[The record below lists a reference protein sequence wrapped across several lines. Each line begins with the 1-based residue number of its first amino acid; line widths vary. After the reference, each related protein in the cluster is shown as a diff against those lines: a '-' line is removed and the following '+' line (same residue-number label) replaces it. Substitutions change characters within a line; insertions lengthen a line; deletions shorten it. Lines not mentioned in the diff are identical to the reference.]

1 MSNVRDYNM
10 RTEEDLN
17 QLMKLNR
24 KEIEHLLNL
33 GILKTTEKSCQ
44 SYHIGKS
51 DYSRH
56 IIQPWN
62 IWLEYGLNPWDA
74 DIVKRVLRTKEGE
87 DRKLDYEK
95 IIHVCRE
102 RIRQLDAERTE
113 VVEENDEE
121 PDYKTVI
128 CPSEKDKPELLYR
141 EDVEFNGVYEVYG
154 VFQLEGKPYAY
165 LGYGGRHVYLDLGMS
180 DKWCYM
186 GYKWMPKRAF
196 GLGVATLREGDHA
209 VSMEIGDPGVSYEK
223 HDYIITHGNLYR
235 YMDATPEGHVYMR
248 FEDGGTFT
256 KVVTEHKI
264 FNEAIQY
271 VKGNN
276 K

>member
-1 MSNVRDYNM
+1 M
-10 RTEEDLN
+10 RTEEDLT

-24 KEIEHLLNL
+24 KEIEHLLSL

-62 IWLEYGLNPWDA
+62 IWLEYNLNPWDA
-74 DIVKRVLRTKEGE
+74 DIVKRVLRIKEGE

-95 IIHVCRE
+95 IIHVCQE
-102 RIRQLDAERTE
+102 RIRQIEAGRADA
-113 VVEENDEE
+113 VEESNG

-141 EDVEFNGVYEVYG
+141 DGIPFAGAYNVYG
-154 VFQLEGKPYAY
+154 VFQSDGRPYAY
-165 LGYGGRHVYLDLGMS
+165 LGCRGTTHVYLDLGRS
-180 DKWCYM
+180 NAWVYYRDGWL
-186 GYKWMPKRAF
+186 PRRSF
-196 GLGVATLREGDHA
+196 GVFEGTLHEEDHA
-209 VSMEIGDPGVSYEK
+209 VSMEIGEYGVAYKK
-223 HDYIITHGNLYR
+223 HDYLISCGKLYR
-235 YMDATPEGHVYMR
+235 YMCVTSDGHVYAR
-248 FEDGGTFT
+248 LEDKGRFT
-256 KVVTEHKI
+256 KVVTEKKI
-264 FNEAIQY
+264 FNEAIQH

>member
-1 MSNVRDYNM
+1 MSNVRD
-10 RTEEDLN
+10 LI

-24 KEIEHLLNL
+24 KEIEHLLSL
-33 GILKTTEKSCQ
+33 GILKTTEEGCQ

-95 IIHVCRE
+95 IIHVCQE
-102 RIRQLDAERTE
+102 RIRQIEAGRADA
-113 VVEENDEE
+113 VEESNE

-141 EDVEFNGVYEVYG
+141 QGIEFEGVYEVYG
-154 VFQLEGKPYAY
+154 VFQSGDRPYAY
-165 LGYGGRHVYLDLGMS
+165 IGYDHNHVYLDLS
-180 DKWCYM
+180 QYSKWACYE
-186 GYKWMPKRAF
+186 YDWMPNQSF
-196 GLGVATLREGDHA
+196 GLDEDTLHCEDHA
-209 VSMEIGDPGVSYEK
+209 SSMEIGKYGVAYER

-248 FEDGGTFT
+248 FDEDGEFT
-256 KVVTEHKI
+256 KVITEHKI
-264 FNEAIQY
+264 FNEAIQH

>member
-1 MSNVRDYNM
+1 MSTEASEKIISEKFLE
-10 RTEEDLN
+10 RTLSE
-17 QLMKLNR
+17 M
-24 KEIEHLLNL
+24 
-33 GILKTTEKSCQ
+33 
-44 SYHIGKS
+44 
-51 DYSRH
+51 
-56 IIQPWN
+56 
-62 IWLEYGLNPWDA
+62 LNPWDA
-74 DIVKRVLRTKEGE
+74 DIVKRVLRTKEGK

-95 IIHVCRE
+95 IIHVCQE
-102 RIRQLDAERTE
+102 RIRQLEAERIE
-113 VVEENDEE
+113 DNNEE

-141 EDVEFNGVYEVYG
+141 DGIPFNGVYEVYG
-154 VFQLEGKPYAY
+154 VFQSDSNPYAY
-165 LGYGGRHVYLDLGMS
+165 LGCRGNVHAYLDLGS
-180 DKWCYM
+180 NHSWSYFSY
-186 GYKWMPKRAF
+186 GWMPKYSF
-196 GLGVATLREGDHA
+196 GLNSTIGCEDHA
-209 VSMEIGDPGVSYEK
+209 SSMEIGKYGLAYEK

-248 FEDGGTFT
+248 FEDGGSFT

>member
-1 MSNVRDYNM
+1 M
-10 RTEEDLN
+10 
-17 QLMKLNR
+17 
-24 KEIEHLLNL
+24 

-56 IIQPWN
+56 VIQPWN

-95 IIHVCRE
+95 IIHVCQE
-102 RIRQLDAERTE
+102 RIRQLEAERADAL
-113 VVEENDEE
+113 EENDE
-121 PDYKTVI
+121 PDYKAVI
-128 CPSEKDKPELLYR
+128 CPSEADRPELLYG
-141 EDVEFNGVYEVYG
+141 EGAEFDGIYRVYS
-154 VFQLEGKPYAY
+154 VFQSYGRPYAY
-165 LGYGGRHVYLDLGMS
+165 IGYQGTAHMYIDLGKS
-180 DKWCYM
+180 HRRYVFDYGWL
-186 GYKWMPKRAF
+186 PKRVF
-196 GLGVATLREGDHA
+196 GLYVDTLHGEDHA
-209 VSMEIGDPGVSYEK
+209 SSMEIGKHGLAYEK

-248 FEDGGTFT
+248 FEDDGSFT

-264 FNEAIQY
+264 FNEAVQY

>member
-1 MSNVRDYNM
+1 MNNVRDYNV
-10 RTEEDLN
+10 
-17 QLMKLNR
+17 
-24 KEIEHLLNL
+24 
-33 GILKTTEKSCQ
+33 
-44 SYHIGKS
+44 GKS
-51 DYSRH
+51 DYSKH
-56 IIQPWN
+56 KIQPWD
-62 IWLEYGLNPWDA
+62 IWLEYDLNPWDA

-95 IIHVCRE
+95 IIHVCQE
-102 RIRQLDAERTE
+102 RIRQLEAERLE
-113 VVEENDEE
+113 DNSDE

-141 EDVEFNGVYEVYG
+141 DEIPFNNVYEVYG
-154 VFQLEGKPYAY
+154 VFQSAGRPYAY
-165 LGYGGRHVYLDLGMS
+165 LGFTHRHIYLDLGASSMWS
-180 DKWCYM
+180 YLSYDWL
-186 GYKWMPKRAF
+186 PERAF
-196 GLGVATLREGDHA
+196 SIGEDLLHGENHA
-209 VSMEIGDPGVSYEK
+209 VSMEIGTYGLAYEK

-235 YMDATPEGHVYMR
+235 YMDDSTEGHVYMR
-248 FEDGGTFT
+248 FEDGGKFT

>member
-1 MSNVRDYNM
+1 MSSVRDYNV
-10 RTEEDLN
+10 
-17 QLMKLNR
+17 
-24 KEIEHLLNL
+24 
-33 GILKTTEKSCQ
+33 
-44 SYHIGKS
+44 GKS
-51 DYSRH
+51 DYSKH
-56 IIQPWN
+56 KIQPWD

-95 IIHVCRE
+95 IIHVCKE
-102 RIRQLDAERTE
+102 RIRQLEAERADT
-113 VVEENDEE
+113 VEENDE

-128 CPSEKDKPELLYR
+128 CPSEKDEPELLYQ
-141 EDVEFNGVYEVYG
+141 EGIQFSGVYEVYG
-154 VFQLEGKPYAY
+154 VFQSKGSPYAY
-165 LGYGGRHVYLDLGMS
+165 LGYAGQHIYLDLGMS
-180 DKWCYM
+180 SKWFYT
-186 GYKWMPKRAF
+186 GRAWMPKRAF
-196 GLGVATLREGDHA
+196 GMGGGTMQGRDHET
-209 VSMEIGDPGVSYEK
+209 SMEIGKHGVSYEK

-235 YMDATPEGHVYMR
+235 YMDSTPEGHVYMR
-248 FEDGGTFT
+248 FEDGGKFT